1 MDKISFPYRAH
12 SHLMLMHVIN
22 ECGAWARQ
30 DLEVDYQ
37 RVISRE
43 DAHQLVPSAEVEFV
57 SGNHVSTYAAQA
69 RGDTWAYVGQT
80 MSNNNIALVTR
91 PDIGI
96 DALADVRHRKFG
108 ARGNHPYLNAWLYL
122 KQNGLDADKDEVEL
136 IRRAQQDVTEP
147 GQPNRK
153 SLADMVADSDIE
165 ACFLSKPSADFAR
178 RRGLKV
184 IDLEPQHMIFY
195 MTMSTSKKL
204 VDERPDIVERVLKG
218 TIDGVAYF
226 KQNREEVIKILI
238 DKYDNDGV
246 LDREMAGRV
255 YDDLAPKLEPY
266 LYPSMRAI
274 SNVYQEA
281 LKQDEKNGDAANI
294 HPLALWDFHFL
305 RNIVD
310 SGFVDALYRD
320 NPDMLKGYGG

>member
-1 MDKISFPYRAH
+1 MDRISFPYRAH
-12 SHLMLMHVIN
+12 SHLVLMHVIN

-43 DAHQLVPSAEVEFV
+43 DAHEMVPSAEVEFV
-57 SGNHVSTYAAQA
+57 SGNHVSTYAAHG
-69 RGDTWAYVGQT
+69 RGEPWAYVGQT

-91 PDIGI
+91 EDTGI
-96 DALADVRHRKFG
+96 EKLADLRERKVG

-122 KQNGLDADKDEVEL
+122 KQHGLDADKDEVEL

-147 GQPNRK
+147 GKPNRK
-153 SLADMVADSDIE
+153 SLADMVLDKDVD
-165 ACFLSKPSADFAR
+165 ACFLSQPNADLAR
-178 RRGLKV
+178 RRGLRV
-184 IDLEPQHMIFY
+184 INLDPQHMIFY

-218 TIDGVAYF
+218 TIDGVSFF
-226 KQNREEVIKILI
+226 KQNKEETVKII
-238 DKYDNDGV
+238 MEKYDNDGV
-246 LDREMAGRV
+246 LDREITEKL
-255 YDDLAPKLEPY
+255 YDDLAPKLEPR
-266 LYPSMRAI
+266 LFPSMRSI

-281 LKQDEKNGDAANI
+281 LKQDEKNGDAANV
-294 HPLALWDFHFL
+294 HPLELWDFHFL
-305 RNIVD
+305 RRIND
-310 SGFVDALYRD
+310 SGFVADLYRD